1 MIIQQCATQIFLPNP
16 MASRADYV
24 EGFKLTDAEF
34 HLVKSLPQDSRK
46 FVIKEKPQ

>member
-1 MIIQQCATQIFLPNP
+1 MHGCALV
-16 MASRADYV
+16 SRADYV